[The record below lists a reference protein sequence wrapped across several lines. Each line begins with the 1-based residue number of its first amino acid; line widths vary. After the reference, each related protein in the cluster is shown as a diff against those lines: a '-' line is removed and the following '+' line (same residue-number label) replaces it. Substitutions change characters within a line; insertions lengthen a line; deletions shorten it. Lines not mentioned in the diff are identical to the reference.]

1 MGADLEID
9 LGRALKDLPWTVLM
23 VGEGVP
29 KSWGGG
35 APFLPGG
42 SFLAL
47 LPPLPQDPWLQ
58 V

>member
-1 MGADLEID
+1 MEID